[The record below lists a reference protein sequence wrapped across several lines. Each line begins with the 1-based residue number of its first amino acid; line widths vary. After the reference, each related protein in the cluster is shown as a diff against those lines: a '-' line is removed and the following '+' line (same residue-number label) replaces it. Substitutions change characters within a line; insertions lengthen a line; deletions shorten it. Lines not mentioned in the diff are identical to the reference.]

1 MQLLLL
7 LDKPGAVKN
16 VLFNK
21 DRDQIEWSMPPDG
34 GSPVHGYLVSYRD
47 PKNQTWFKV
56 REKGATTVCFFA
68 NPFRGFVY
76 RIVAENDA
84 GCGMPSDVFIPDGK
98 PFVWWCVFCIEVM
111 DFIISNL
118 VLDVQVIDIKSE
130 TSSDDDATTV
140 HEGYEFVHRQGKIF
154 ITHC

>member
-1 MQLLLL
+1 
-7 LDKPGAVKN
+7 
-16 VLFNK
+16 
-21 DRDQIEWSMPPDG
+21 
-34 GSPVHGYLVSYRD
+34 
-47 PKNQTWFKV
+47 
-56 REKGATTVCFFA
+56 
-68 NPFRGFVY
+68 
-76 RIVAENDA
+76 
-84 GCGMPSDVFIPDGK
+84 
-98 PFVWWCVFCIEVM
+98 M